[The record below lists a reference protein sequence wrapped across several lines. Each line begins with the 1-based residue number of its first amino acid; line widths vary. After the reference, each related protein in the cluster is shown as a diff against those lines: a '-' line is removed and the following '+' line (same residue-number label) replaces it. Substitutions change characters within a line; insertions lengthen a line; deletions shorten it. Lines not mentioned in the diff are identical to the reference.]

1 MRRLALLLIL
11 SASLFAQ
18 NTLSGSGSF
27 SGGLNFGVPGSSGG
41 EPPAASC
48 VQANTSGMSAITGC
62 STISA
67 SGSYYLANNIS
78 CPGTAITN
86 AAANVKIYLQGKKIT
101 FGTDAANFTQ
111 QLTNKTFTASVSNG
125 NQILPR
131 PTGPTT
137 TDATTASIVE
147 MTALSCD
154 LDANGIYETNYT
166 KDVNFFISYDH
177 PHGHRW
183 TNQGFMWSGAPAN
196 GTACR
201 ATYKVSYPRY
211 GIINSTSNQENRNT
225 GNGTSGGS
233 GLQVDCGEIEA
244 AAGTPL
250 VYSAPIFDDTDNLKV
265 TNTTLT
271 ARGWSASAIKNQRN
285 RNYEIAYNTLR
296 VDSGS
301 GEVFNR
307 DQFDGYVIRNGANDT
322 DNGTIAKVHDNTIDD
337 GYHGGIATFQP
348 NTEVYLNTIKTRS
361 RYTNDF
367 AIALEHCGGKAYQ
380 NTINN
385 YDAADLTVGGRG
397 VRLDACGG
405 EVYTNAINV
414 YATPFN
420 IEYGG
425 CQAGG
430 VYGIQNENGENGSV
444 HDNVINA
451 YIGPCNG
458 QAFRV
463 TTSGFTA
470 NNETYKAIRLP
481 GATAEA
487 WGLAAR
493 EGNGLNVIG
502 ATTLESDTYIV
513 RDESQT
519 TASAPSNVTYRGTIF
534 KKGANPA
541 AGFHTWSMANYAQ
554 LSGTKATHT
563 AIDVQTQNGAS
574 LTDVTANALN
584 GYWKEYEIWIK
595 WTRTFTVTGGGN
607 PVSGA
612 TVTMTDALGTQ
623 YSGLTNASGI
633 AAIELPQVRFYNS
646 ASVAVNTETRTPY
659 SLSIVP
665 PSGSGCDTLSASG
678 IAVTGTASDS
688 RVLVCPNTTLL
699 IESGN
704 NTSAAASFTGS
715 GWTNGTLGA
724 GNVSKENVH
733 SLLYSGH
740 TAKVYAHVQAWFGQ
754 ASHQSVGYD
763 NSTPAQATA
772 MVADMKS
779 RGVDGIFQYW
789 KGSGTFSETAAQ
801 QIVAAANS
809 ATAFTY
815 ATLIDVSAFS
825 CTTQAECAADL
836 IAHIQYLNTA
846 GRFSNASYLK
856 YSGRP
861 VILFFSQPSAGVD
874 WTAVMANSTVSAVN
888 PVWIFQNQS
897 GFTTPSVTG
906 GAYSWITD
914 SFADPDNWGST
925 YLQAFYT
932 VAKANPSKYAFGST
946 KKGFNDN
953 EASWGSNRVVNQ
965 NCGDTWLQTW
975 NLINANYSTGT
986 QMHGVQLAT
995 WDDYEEGTSLET
1007 GIDNCVAF
1015 TSFSGTGTT
1024 LNWAISGAENTL
1036 SRFEVFVSTD
1046 GSNLMKLADNIA
1058 ASSRSLNLASYN
1070 LSGTLKFYVKAIGKP
1085 FFVNKMSAVT
1095 TLTL

>member
-1 MRRLALLLIL
+1 
-11 SASLFAQ
+11 
-18 NTLSGSGSF
+18 
-27 SGGLNFGVPGSSGG
+27 
-41 EPPAASC
+41 
-48 VQANTSGMSAITGC
+48 
-62 STISA
+62 
-67 SGSYYLANNIS
+67 
-78 CPGTAITN
+78 
-86 AAANVKIYLQGKKIT
+86 
-101 FGTDAANFTQ
+101 
-111 QLTNKTFTASVSNG
+111 
-125 NQILPR
+125 
-131 PTGPTT
+131 
-137 TDATTASIVE
+137 
-147 MTALSCD
+147 
-154 LDANGIYETNYT
+154 
-166 KDVNFFISYDH
+166 
-177 PHGHRW
+177 
-183 TNQGFMWSGAPAN
+183 
-196 GTACR
+196 
-201 ATYKVSYPRY
+201 
-211 GIINSTSNQENRNT
+211 
-225 GNGTSGGS
+225 
-233 GLQVDCGEIEA
+233 
-244 AAGTPL
+244 
-250 VYSAPIFDDTDNLKV
+250 
-265 TNTTLT
+265 
-271 ARGWSASAIKNQRN
+271 
-285 RNYEIAYNTLR
+285 
-296 VDSGS
+296 
-301 GEVFNR
+301 
-307 DQFDGYVIRNGANDT
+307 
-322 DNGTIAKVHDNTIDD
+322 
-337 GYHGGIATFQP
+337 
-348 NTEVYLNTIKTRS
+348 
-361 RYTNDF
+361 
-367 AIALEHCGGKAYQ
+367 
-380 NTINN
+380 
-385 YDAADLTVGGRG
+385 
-397 VRLDACGG
+397 
-405 EVYTNAINV
+405 
-414 YATPFN
+414 
-420 IEYGG
+420 
-425 CQAGG
+425 
-430 VYGIQNENGENGSV
+430 
-444 HDNVINA
+444 
-451 YIGPCNG
+451 
-458 QAFRV
+458 
-463 TTSGFTA
+463 
-470 NNETYKAIRLP
+470 
-481 GATAEA
+481 
-487 WGLAAR
+487 
-493 EGNGLNVIG
+493 
-502 ATTLESDTYIV
+502 
-513 RDESQT
+513 
-519 TASAPSNVTYRGTIF
+519 
-534 KKGANPA
+534 
-541 AGFHTWSMANYAQ
+541 
-554 LSGTKATHT
+554 
-563 AIDVQTQNGAS
+563 
-574 LTDVTANALN
+574 
-584 GYWKEYEIWIK
+584 
-595 WTRTFTVTGGGN
+595 
-607 PVSGA
+607 
-612 TVTMTDALGTQ
+612 VTMTDALGTQ
-623 YSGLTNASGI
+623 YSGLTNSSGV

-665 PSGSGCDTLSASG
+665 PVGSGCDTLTASG

-740 TAKVYAHVQAWFGQ
+740 TAKIYAHVQGWFGQ

-789 KGSGTFSETAAQ
+789 KGEGTFSETAAQ

-856 YSGRP
+856 YGGRP
-861 VILFFSQPSAGVD
+861 VVLFFSQPSAGID
-874 WTAVMANSTVSAVN
+874 WTAVMANATVAAVN

-906 GAYSWITD
+906 GAYSWITN
-914 SFADPDNWGST
+914 SFADPNDWGST

-953 EASWGSNRVVNQ
+953 EASWGSNRVINQ

-975 NLINANYSTGT
+975 NIINTNYSAGT

-1024 LNWAISGAENTL
+1024 LNWTISGAENTL

-1058 ASSRSLNLASYN
+1058 ASSRSLNLSSYN